1 MRWCNSSLR
10 LLPRSIIGQLGADL
24 ETYLE
29 ISHSRVGPSSATAC
43 FKCNVCSAQSP
54 VPDVFKGFW
63 CQGSALDICWNLF
76 YILRHPPF
84 PSRKMQNASTH
95 CHSQQPVVHLAF
107 AGSYGRT
114 EAHLQSKAL
123 ACEPVKALRFKHLAD
138 VELQLANGCGPH
150 NAAPLQWHARLPA
163 V

>member
-1 MRWCNSSLR
+1 MRWCNSPLR
-10 LLPRSIIGQLGADL
+10 LLPRSIFGQVGADL
-24 ETYLE
+24 EPILR
-29 ISHSRVGPSSATAC
+29 SLTALLDLPLQQHAP
-43 FKCNVCSAQSP
+43 NAMSAQSP
-54 VPDVFKGFW
+54 VPDVFKGIW

-76 YILRHPPF
+76 YILRHLPF
-84 PSRKMQNASTH
+84 PSRKLQNASTH

-150 NAAPLQWHARLPA
+150 NAAPLQWHARLSA
-163 V
+163 S